1 MKKAK
6 SDPLVLAQN
15 LTEDERVVVLN
26 KVILIPKDCSRKQKN
41 LVDNLCKLN
50 VLNAQ
55 LTGSMNY
62 NLVYR
67 LTDLGKKVRSALLS
81 ESNPELFEKEK
92 IEKKEAS
99 RKPVEEVLLEK
110 IKTKKA
116 KFEFAQAPKLHC
128 YSAIVYKK
136 KYKAFYDLREKK
148 IIKIQEVEIVET
160 VQESTAE

>member
-67 LTDLGKKVRSALLS
+67 LTDLGK
-81 ESNPELFEKEK
+81 
-92 IEKKEAS
+92 
-99 RKPVEEVLLEK
+99 
-110 IKTKKA
+110 
-116 KFEFAQAPKLHC
+116 
-128 YSAIVYKK
+128 
-136 KYKAFYDLREKK
+136 
-148 IIKIQEVEIVET
+148 
-160 VQESTAE
+160 